1 MEAVQTQAVTRR
13 EMETRLVEK
22 AWKDPVFRKDIVK
35 DPKGMLEKHIGQK
48 LPEQLRIFVHEEDAN
63 TLHFSIPPA
72 PSNLNELS
80 DGDLEKVAGGT
91 DIVITGVTTS
101 MVIGLGALLAG
112 TALAGVTA
120 AGVAAGTAAGVL
132 KGTGTW

>member
-63 TLHFSIPPA
+63 TLHFSIPSP

-80 DGDLEKVAGGT
+80 DEDLERVAGGT
-91 DIVITGVTTS
+91 DLVATGIV
-101 MVIGLGALLAG
+101 LAI
-112 TALAGVTA
+112 TA
-120 AGVAAGTAAGVL
+120 ASAVGGSALTVGVIMGKNAG
-132 KGTGTW
+132 W

>member
-13 EMETRLVEK
+13 EMETRLIEK

-35 DPKGMLEKHIGQK
+35 DPKGMLEKHTGQK

-80 DGDLEKVAGGT
+80 DEDLEKVAGGT
-91 DIVITGVTTS
+91 DIVITAVTTLIALNAA
-101 MVIGLGALLAG
+101 MALL
-112 TALAGVTA
+112 LTA
-120 AGVAAGTAAGVL
+120 AAG
-132 KGTGTW
+132 